1 MLRKMSP
8 TLEEIKDL
16 LRKHKKELKERFKV
30 KSIAIFGSYARGEQK
45 KESDVDMIIE
55 FVKEE
60 SLGAF
65 KFIGL
70 MMDLEEYLQEILGK
84 KVHLAPKSQ
93 AIKSKKWKSIEKELT
108 YI

>member
-1 MLRKMSP
+1 MSP

-45 KESDVDMIIE
+45 RESDVDMIIE

-84 KVHLAPKSQ
+84 KVHLASKSQ
-93 AIKSKKWKSIEKELT
+93 AIKSEKWKSIEKEL
-108 YI
+108 ISI

>member
-1 MLRKMSP
+1 
-8 TLEEIKDL
+8 
-16 LRKHKKELKERFKV
+16 
-30 KSIAIFGSYARGEQK
+30 
-45 KESDVDMIIE
+45 MIIE

-70 MMDLEEYLQEILGK
+70 MIDLEEYLQEILGK

-93 AIKSKKWKSIEKELT
+93 AIKSEKWKSIEKELT

>member
-1 MLRKMSP
+1 MSP

-16 LRKHKKELKERFKV
+16 LREHKKELKERFKV

-55 FVKEE
+55 FADEE

-84 KVHLAPKSQ
+84 KSAFSIKKSSNK
-93 AIKSKKWKSIEKELT
+93 I
-108 YI
+108 